1 MEIDL
6 KKTSEALKAW
16 IADLPPRKRE
26 LLRCH
31 FTEVTELKW
40 NEEAR
45 AFEITVKDMPYPAK
59 VSIRYGRSPEDGP
72 LSVKCSNFLC
82 DSDNI
87 CFHVHGSI
95 EKIAR
100 LLRRGKNPVI
110 KSFVATY
117 ENPPLELAL
126 SLLDE
131 SLKAVPEFQL
141 SHKEDQQDDE
151 HGVRLTWRI
160 RLERSA
166 GRITA
171 IHVEPWE
178 QKRSKSGG
186 WTQGRKVSLIRLR
199 KSSEL
204 WLNEVDKLLAKSI
217 EQVGNKM
224 GFRRY
229 GVPQLWLNPV
239 EALEILERHD
249 LVYWDHM
256 PSTPVL
262 VTKARYGLAVVGT
275 DKRWEFAVTLDGEII
290 EDTDLYMPGNP
301 STRIIGVSSQAN
313 KIYFAE
319 IPKELSRLFGLVA
332 EGRLMFPL
340 DGREELMARVA
351 RLEALMPVQLPDELL
366 GNEVKGDER
375 TIVRLHPE
383 GRGIVVDIFKKPL
396 TGGPLCRPAIGNKT
410 VSCAVAGERK
420 VVIRNFEK
428 EIETASKIKSILR
441 LPQDSKSGPWTWTIN
456 DQDQALQVVERLQD
470 LPEKEVIVE
479 WPKESDKIDITR
491 QATLSD
497 LHVRISSER
506 NWFGLEGEIKL
517 GEVEANI
524 EELLDSVSKG
534 ERFVRLS
541 RNKYLALSEELV
553 SGLKMLS
560 DVARRNKEGKPIV
573 NDVALPALEALLE
586 QAGSVFAHEEW
597 QKKIQQFKAAMD
609 LDPKLPVI
617 LKAELRDY
625 QIEGFKWL
633 AKMSAWGM
641 GCCLADDM
649 GLGKTLQVLAV
660 LLHNMDAGPVLV
672 LAPSSVG
679 FNWINE
685 ARKFAPTLNPI
696 LYRDKNRK
704 ELLKDLGP
712 GDLIVTS
719 YSLVWRDIDELNK
732 IEWGTLV
739 LDEAQ
744 AVKNAHTKTAKAVH
758 TLKAKWKVAMT
769 GTPVENHLSDLWS
782 LFKAVVPGLFGSWEA
797 FKHKFVIPIEV
808 DKDSNARRA
817 LSKVVR
823 PFILRRTKAEVLEE
837 LPSRTEQVLYAELS
851 DEERA
856 LYESVRLKALED
868 IEKDGSGEK
877 SRFKILAA
885 LTKLR
890 QIACHPAMVLEDWD
904 GPSAKIDILLDTL
917 DALIEGGHRALIFS
931 QFTTLL
937 ELVRNELEKNGISY
951 LMLTGKTP
959 VKTRDGL
966 IDSFQRGNA
975 DCFLISLKAGGT
987 GLNLTAADY
996 VIHMDPWWNPAVE
1009 DQATDRV
1016 HRIGQTRPVTVYKL
1030 VSKGTIEERILSLHK
1045 EKKDLISGV
1054 LEGTDEAAKLSGT
1067 ELVELIKGGASIY

>member
-40 NEEAR
+40 DEGAR
-45 AFEITVKDMPYPAK
+45 IFEVVVKDMPYPAK
-59 VSIRYGRSPEDGP
+59 VAIKYGRTPENGP
-72 LSVKCSNFLC
+72 LSIKCSNFLC
-82 DSDNI
+82 DSDTI
-87 CFHVHGSI
+87 CFHILGSI
-95 EKIAR
+95 EKLTR
-100 LLRRGKNPVI
+100 LFRTGKNPVI

-117 ENPPLELAL
+117 ESPPLDLAL

-131 SLKAVPEFQL
+131 SIKAVPDTQIGHRAENNVEQ
-141 SHKEDQQDDE
+141 
-151 HGVRLTWRI
+151 GTRLTWRI
-160 RLERSA
+160 RLERAA
-166 GRITA
+166 GSITG

-178 QKRSKSGG
+178 QKRSKNGG

-204 WLNEVDKLLAKSI
+204 WTNEVDKLLAKSV
-217 EQVGNKM
+217 EQVGSKM

-229 GVPQLWLNPV
+229 GVPQLWLNPL
-239 EALEILERHD
+239 EALEILVRHD
-249 LVYWDHM
+249 LVYWDHQ

-262 VTKARYGLAVVGT
+262 ITKAKYGLAVIGT
-275 DKRWEFAVTLDGEII
+275 NKRWEFLVTLDGEII
-290 EDTDLYMPGNP
+290 DDTDLFMPGNP
-301 STRIIGVSSQAN
+301 CTRLIGISRQGNRV
-313 KIYFAE
+313 YLAE
-319 IPKELSRLFGLVA
+319 IPKELSGLFALVA
-332 EGRLMFPL
+332 EGKLMFPL

-351 RLEALMPVQLPDELL
+351 RLEALMPIQLPDELL
-366 GNEVKGDER
+366 GIEVRGDGR

-383 GRGIVVDIFKKPL
+383 GRGIVVDLFKKPL
-396 TGGPLCRPAIGNKT
+396 PGGPLCRPGSGNKT

-420 VVIRNFEK
+420 VVIRNFDH
-428 EIETASKIKSILR
+428 EIETASEIKNILQ
-441 LPQDSKSGPWTWTIN
+441 LPEDYKSGPWTWTISE
-456 DQDQALQVVERLQD
+456 QAEALQVVERLQY

-479 WPKESDKIDITR
+479 WPKESEQIRITR
-491 QATLSD
+491 PASLSD
-497 LHVRISSER
+497 LHVRISSDR
-506 NWFGLEGEIKL
+506 DWFGLDGGIKF
-517 GEVEANI
+517 ESVDTNI
-524 EELLDSVSKG
+524 EDLLDSVARG
-534 ERFVRLS
+534 ERYVRLS

-553 SGLKMLS
+553 SGLKMLA
-560 DVARRNKEGKPIV
+560 DVARRNKDGKPVV

-586 QAGSVFAHEEW
+586 QAGSVLAHEEW
-597 QKKIQQFKAAMD
+597 QNKLQQFKAAME
-609 LDPKLPVI
+609 LDPKPHVT

-625 QIEGFKWL
+625 QVDGFKWL
-633 AKMSAWGM
+633 ARMAAWGM

-660 LLHNMDAGPVLV
+660 LLRNVDAGPVLV

-704 ELLKDLGP
+704 EMLNNLGP
-712 GDLIVTS
+712 GDLLVTS
-719 YSLVWRDIDELNK
+719 YSLVWRDIDDLNRV
-732 IEWGTLV
+732 EWGTLV

-758 TLKAKWKVAMT
+758 TLNAKWKVAMT

-782 LFKAVVPGLFGSWEA
+782 LFKAIVPGLFGPWEA
-797 FKHKFVIPIEV
+797 FKQKFVIPIEV
-808 DKDSNARRA
+808 EKDKGARRA

-851 DEERA
+851 EEEST
-856 LYESVRLKALED
+856 LYESVRLKALQD
-868 IEKDGSGEK
+868 IEKDEGGEK
-877 SRFKILAA
+877 SRFKILTA

-890 QIACHPAMVLEDWD
+890 QIACHPAMVVDEWD
-904 GPSAKIDILLDTL
+904 GPSAKITILLDTL
-917 DALIEGGHRALIFS
+917 EALTDGGHRALIFS

-937 ELVRNELEKNGISY
+937 ELVRRELEKKGISY

-959 VKTRDGL
+959 VRIRDGL
-966 IDSFQRGNA
+966 IDSFQRGSA

-1030 VSKGTIEERILSLHK
+1030 VAKGTIEERILTLHK

-1054 LEGTDEAAKLSGT
+1054 LEGTDEAARLSGS
-1067 ELVELIKGGASIY
+1067 ELVELIKGGSLIY

>member
-16 IADLPPRKRE
+16 VADLPPRKRE
-26 LLRCH
+26 LLRSH
-31 FTEVTELKW
+31 FTEVTELEW
-40 NEEAR
+40 NEGDR

-59 VSIRYGRSPEDGP
+59 VAIKYGRLPEDGP

-82 DSDNI
+82 DSDSV
-87 CFHVHGSI
+87 CFHVLGSI

-100 LLRRGKNPVI
+100 LLRTGKNPVI
-110 KSFVATY
+110 KSFIATY
-117 ENPPLELAL
+117 ENPPLDLAL
-126 SLLDE
+126 SLLDD
-131 SLKAVPEFQL
+131 AIQTVPEVQWGSRFEN
-141 SHKEDQQDDE
+141 KEDDQV
-151 HGVRLTWRI
+151 VRLTWRI
-160 RLERSA
+160 RIERAA
-166 GRITA
+166 GRITG

-178 QKRSKSGG
+178 QKRSKTGG

-204 WLNEVDKLLAKSI
+204 WTSEVDKLLAKSV
-217 EQVGNKM
+217 EQVGSKM

-229 GVPQLWLNPV
+229 GVPQLWLNPL

-249 LVYWDHM
+249 LVYWDHQ

-262 VTKARYGLAVVGT
+262 ITKARYGIAVIGT
-275 DKRWEFAVTLDGEII
+275 SKRWEFMVTLDGEII
-290 EDTDLYMPGNP
+290 EDTNLYMPGNP
-301 STRIIGVSSQAN
+301 STRLIGVSTQGN
-313 KIYFAE
+313 RIYLAE
-319 IPKELSRLFGLVA
+319 IPKELSTFFSLVVD
-332 EGRLMFPL
+332 GKLMFPL
-340 DGREELMARVA
+340 DGREELMARIA

-366 GNEVKGDER
+366 GKEVKGDNR
-375 TIVRLHPE
+375 TIIRLNPD
-383 GRGIVVDIFKKPL
+383 GKGIVVDLFKKPL
-396 TGGPLCRPAIGNKT
+396 PGGPLCRPGMGHKT

-428 EIETASKIKSILR
+428 EAESATEIKNILQ
-441 LPQDSKSGPWTWTIN
+441 LPEDSQSGPWTWSIT
-456 DQDQALQVVERLQD
+456 DQAEALGVVERLQY
-470 LPEKEVIVE
+470 LPEKDVIVE
-479 WPKESDKIDITR
+479 WPKEDGRIQVTR
-491 QATLSD
+491 PANLSD
-497 LHVRISSER
+497 LHVRISTER
-506 NWFGLEGEIKL
+506 DWFGLEGGIKL
-517 GEVEANI
+517 DEEETAI
-524 EELLDSVSKG
+524 EDLLESVAKG
-534 ERFVRLS
+534 ERYVRLS

-553 SGLKMLS
+553 SGLKMLA
-560 DVARRNKEGKPIV
+560 DVAKRNKDGKPVV
-573 NDVALPALEALLE
+573 NEVALPALEALLE
-586 QAGSVFAHEEW
+586 QAGSVLAHEEW
-597 QKKIQQFKAAMD
+597 QDKLQQFKSAMEV
-609 LDPKLPVI
+609 DPKPPVT

-633 AKMSAWGM
+633 AKMAAWGM

-660 LLHNMDAGPVLV
+660 LLHNMDFGPVLV

-679 FNWINE
+679 FNWVNE
-685 ARKFAPTLNPI
+685 TRKFAPTLNPI
-696 LYRDKNRK
+696 LYREKNRK
-704 ELLKDLGP
+704 ALLKDLGP
-712 GDLIVTS
+712 GDLLVTS
-719 YSLVWRDIDELNK
+719 YSLVWRDIEELNK

-744 AVKNAHTKTAKAVH
+744 AVKNAHTKTAKAVY
-758 TLKAKWKVAMT
+758 TINAKWKVAMT

-782 LFKAVVPGLFGSWEA
+782 LFRAIVPGLFGPWES

-808 DKDSNARRA
+808 DKDKSARRA
-817 LSKVVR
+817 LAKVVR
-823 PFILRRTKAEVLEE
+823 PFILRRTKTEVLEE
-837 LPSRTEQVLYAELS
+837 LPSRTEQILYAELS
-851 DEERA
+851 DDERA
-856 LYESVRLKALED
+856 LYESVRLKALQD
-868 IEKDGSGEK
+868 IEKEQAGEA

-890 QIACHPAMVLEDWD
+890 QLACHPAMVMEDWD
-904 GPSAKIDILLDTL
+904 GPSAKINILLDTL
-917 DALIEGGHRALIFS
+917 ETLIDGGHRALIFS

-937 ELVRNELEKNGISY
+937 ELVRAELEKNGMSY

-959 VKTRDGL
+959 VRIRDGL

-996 VIHMDPWWNPAVE
+996 VIHLDPWWNPAVE

-1030 VSKGTIEERILSLHK
+1030 VAKGTIEERILSLHK

-1054 LEGTDEAAKLSGT
+1054 LEGTDEAAKLSGS
-1067 ELVELIKGGASIY
+1067 ELVELIKDGAAIY